1 MVPTDIINTI
11 IGMGVWLELDWW
23 KRDRGW
29 SRDVV
34 ITHLSPIDPYIY
46 IYMGQQIDVF
56 MKKSRFRYGR
66 QEGESS

>member
-23 KRDRGW
+23 KRDGDW

-46 IYMGQQIDVF
+46 IYIWVN
-56 MKKSRFRYGR
+56 R
-66 QEGESS
+66 